1 MADYVD
7 AAVQQ
12 PRRASR
18 VVVFSPCP
26 LLTITIETR
35 GQVPELHLH
44 AGGQGF
50 WIARMT
56 AALGLPVSLCTSL
69 GGETG
74 NVVRA
79 LVEDEG
85 VVLRATRVEPATPSY
100 VHDRRSGQRTTVV
113 ETPTT
118 PLPRHDVDELYSTT
132 LAESLGAAVC
142 VLAGPP
148 LPAESP
154 PEVVPLDTYRRLAA
168 DLSTNGVAVIADL
181 SRAPLAAALDGG
193 VTIAKLSDEQLAS
206 GGWVD
211 PEPDQ
216 RALIQA
222 MRQLQR
228 AGAEHVV
235 VSRAP
240 QPTLALMGHDLY
252 AVRPPALRPTDD
264 RGAGDSMTAGLAVA
278 LGRGERLESAL
289 RLGVAAGALNVT
301 RRGLATGSRD
311 QIDQLVDHVELE
323 LLDRQGEAHEPTAR
337 TGEH

>member
-1 MADYVD
+1 
-7 AAVQQ
+7 
-12 PRRASR
+12 

-26 LLTITIETR
+26 LLTITIERR
-35 GQVPELHLH
+35 GQAPELHLH

-79 LVEDEG
+79 LMESEG
-85 VVLRATRVEPATPSY
+85 VQLRATTVEPATPSY
-100 VHDRRSGQRTTVV
+100 VHDRRSGQRATVV

-118 PLPRHDVDELYSTT
+118 PLSRHDVDELYSTT

-148 LPAESP
+148 LPTESP
-154 PEVVPLDTYRRLAA
+154 PDVVPVDTYRRLAA
-168 DLSTNGVAVIADL
+168 DLSTNGGAVIADL
-181 SRAPLAAALDGG
+181 SRGPLAAALDGG
-193 VTIAKLSDEQLAS
+193 VTVAKLSDEQLAS
-206 GGWVD
+206 GGWVG

-216 RALIQA
+216 QELLSA
-222 MRQLQR
+222 MHQLQR
-228 AGAEHVV
+228 SGAEHVV

-240 QPTLALMGHDLY
+240 EPTLALIRHDLY
-252 AVRPPALRPTDD
+252 AVRPPTLKPIDD

-278 LGRGERLESAL
+278 LGRGDPLESAL

-301 RRGLATGSRD
+301 RRGLATGSRA
-311 QIDQLVDHVELE
+311 QVDQLEDHVELE
-323 LLDRQGEAHEPTAR
+323 LLHPEPGPVSPSTGPGSIDRSSAPGAA
-337 TGEH
+337 